1 MAETINHNIQQ
12 VQAEIDYYSQAYQTD
27 IDNQNM
33 YSAEK
38 NRIQQEASEKQ
49 LRTLVEQLMGM
60 TSTTEDLAPLTIE
73 AWKNLANGSYDIYK
87 EYINKMSPEMQQE
100 IQEITGVIA
109 NDTSVEDE
117 AGNLGIRV
125 GRRLDED
132 LDSETSGKN
141 YVKGITKG
149 VQNQGAQK
157 NLFSTISN
165 IGLRMIRTLNNSLD
179 EHSPSKLTDESGQNF
194 IQGFING
201 AESKEKKAVNSVNK
215 LGNNLIDSFYNGI
228 DGKTL
233 SSSLAST
240 KLNSK
245 VIDSTKTIFT
255 TPTLNIYTQREV
267 NIRQIA
273 DEVNRIF
280 GSKY

>member
-1 MAETINHNIQQ
+1 
-12 VQAEIDYYSQAYQTD
+12 
-27 IDNQNM
+27 
-33 YSAEK
+33 
-38 NRIQQEASEKQ
+38 
-49 LRTLVEQLMGM
+49 M

>member
-1 MAETINHNIQQ
+1 
-12 VQAEIDYYSQAYQTD
+12 
-27 IDNQNM
+27 
-33 YSAEK
+33 
-38 NRIQQEASEKQ
+38 
-49 LRTLVEQLMGM
+49 M
-60 TSTTEDLAPLTIE
+60 TSTTEELTPQTIE

-87 EYINKMSPEMQQE
+87 EYISKMSPEMQQE

-125 GRRLDED
+125 GRSLDEN

-149 VQNQGAQK
+149 VQNQGAQR

-165 IGLRMIRTLNNSLD
+165 IGLRMIRALNSSLD

-201 AESKEKKAVNSVNK
+201 VESKEKKAVNSVNK
-215 LGNNLIDSFYNGI
+215 LGNNLIDGFYNGI
-228 DGKTL
+228 DGKSL

-255 TPTLNIYTQREV
+255 TPNLNIYTQGEV
-267 NIRQIA
+267 DIRKIA

-280 GSKY
+280 GSQY